1 MDRKGIFFVGSYNH
15 PPNREAI
22 VYFMNEIFQKLSGEI
37 QSLKVDIVG
46 SGWLE
51 NSDKI
56 FNDFQ
61 IRNQINFLGQVADL
75 KSYCNQKRISIAP
88 LLSGAG
94 IPTKMVDSV
103 SYGVPVIATAKAWDS
118 FFRLEDPMN
127 PVHEGDLID
136 AINNVYLNE
145 NEWKATLSKQTDL
158 FSELFS
164 TTNFQKTLA
173 TSVIFTK

>member
-1 MDRKGIFFVGSYNH
+1 
-15 PPNREAI
+15 
-22 VYFMNEIFQKLSGEI
+22 
-37 QSLKVDIVG
+37 
-46 SGWLE
+46 
-51 NSDKI
+51 
-56 FNDFQ
+56 
-61 IRNQINFLGQVADL
+61 
-75 KSYCNQKRISIAP
+75 
-88 LLSGAG
+88 
-94 IPTKMVDSV
+94 
-103 SYGVPVIATAKAWDS
+103 
-118 FFRLEDPMN
+118 MN